1 MNGNKTTE
9 CPACRD
15 LPPGVGPGWIC
26 PFGHPIEAAE
36 PQTTDPNFPEDD
48 GTRSITSE
56 AYRLAERAYVKNQGQ
71 AYFEDLLIRATI
83 GLCRKSYLDD

>member
-1 MNGNKTTE
+1 MPFAIVASGRGSLSQLLMSTE
-9 CPACRD
+9 MDDSQR
-15 LPPGVGPGWIC
+15 
-26 PFGHPIEAAE
+26 
-36 PQTTDPNFPEDD
+36 TDPDFPDDD